1 MPELDAYRLNE
12 DAISEHDTAFESAST
27 EKYIR
32 NGAMWLDV
40 GKPTERLAGATIT
53 LMAGIRNVINWGHS
67 LEDTLTMATLTPAQ
81 NLGVADS
88 VGSIAA
94 GKTAD
99 IVIVD
104 ENLSVQTVILGGKVI
119 KK

>member
-1 MPELDAYRLNE
+1 
-12 DAISEHDTAFESAST
+12 
-27 EKYIR
+27 
-32 NGAMWLDV
+32 MWLDV

-53 LMAGIRNVINWGHS
+53 LMDGIRNVINWGYS

-88 VGSIAA
+88 VGSIAP
-94 GKTAD
+94 GKTANL
-99 IVIVD
+99 VIVD
-104 ENLSVQTVILGGKVI
+104 ENLSVQTVILGGKLL